1 MYKTPHSRPHT
12 FLSGSGVWLA
22 SCDAVSWAWRWG
34 LGRGDDDVADGND
47 DGNDNGSHCSTH
59 KEILDHVR
67 QAR

>member
-1 MYKTPHSRPHT
+1 M
-12 FLSGSGVWLA
+12 WLA